1 MADGLLQVTLLV
13 LEAEV
18 DIFFGDAFND
28 VR

>member
-13 LEAEV
+13 FEAEV